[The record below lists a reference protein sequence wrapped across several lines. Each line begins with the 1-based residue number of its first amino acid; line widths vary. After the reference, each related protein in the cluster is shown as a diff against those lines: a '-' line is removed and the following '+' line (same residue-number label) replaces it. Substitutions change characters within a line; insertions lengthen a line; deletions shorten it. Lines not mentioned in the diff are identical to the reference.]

1 MEVHE
6 KLQDLRQRVLRGDS
20 PSAAEYKEVLDDLRE
35 GQVSAGEVKTKKA
48 KASSVV
54 EIDPDDIFGSL

>member
-1 MEVHE
+1 METHI

-20 PSAAEYKEVLDDLRE
+20 PSAAEYKELLDDIR
-35 GQVSAGEVKTKKA
+35 GDRVSVAETKKA
-48 KASSVV
+48 KTSSVK

>member
-1 MEVHE
+1 METHE

-20 PSAAEYKEVLDDLRE
+20 PSAEEYKEILDDIR
-35 GQVSAGEVKTKKA
+35 GNRVSAGEAKKSKT
-48 KASSVV
+48 SSVK

>member
-1 MEVHE
+1 MELHI

-20 PSAAEYKEVLDDLRE
+20 PSAEEYKELLDDIR
-35 GQVSAGEVKTKKA
+35 GGRVSAAETKA
-48 KASSVV
+48 KKSISSIK